1 MRDWSRDGEKGGK
14 VCVCVCVRARVT
26 ARGQIQRQSILALQ
40 GQLSC
45 LTPRQEILYIYL
57 M

>member
-1 MRDWSRDGEKGGK
+1 MERKGGK
-14 VCVCVCVRARVT
+14 SVCVCVRARVT